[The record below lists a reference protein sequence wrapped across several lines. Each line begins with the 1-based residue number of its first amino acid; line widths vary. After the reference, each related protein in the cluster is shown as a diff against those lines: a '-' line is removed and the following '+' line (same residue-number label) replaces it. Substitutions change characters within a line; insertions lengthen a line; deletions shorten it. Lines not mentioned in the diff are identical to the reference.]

1 MTAVAFEV
9 LLAQALEEQ
18 VAAESRPPLT
28 LGEFTTSV
36 DPANVQTPA
45 LDLID
50 EKLAAVARG
59 DIKRLIISLPPQEG
73 KSERVSRRFPAWAMQ
88 RNPEL
93 RVAIASYELG
103 VARRWGRQ
111 IRNDLAEHPQI
122 GLRVRGDTS
131 AAHEWQLEGHR
142 GGVYSVGIGGALTG
156 RPVDLLI
163 IDDPIKDRAQ
173 ADSEVYRE
181 ACWDWWTNV
190 ARTRLA
196 PGAPVVM
203 ILTRWHED
211 DIAGRLL
218 AGEGGWEFVN
228 IPAQAESDDDPL
240 GREPGEYLTSTRGRT
255 DEEWQDIERDVGP
268 RVWNALYQGRPSPS
282 DGDMLKRGWWK
293 HYPAPQAVELD
304 DGTMRADG
312 FAKIIQSWDMT
323 FKDTKKADF
332 VVGQVWAQRG
342 ADVYLLD
349 QVRGRMDFP
358 ATCRAMLAL
367 SSRWP
372 QAHAKLVEDK
382 ANGSAI
388 ISQLKSTVGGII
400 AVNPTESK
408 EARVSAVSPYVESGN
423 VYLPSLDPADPS
435 HRPWVAG
442 FVEECAA
449 FPNGTHDDQVDPMS
463 QALNRLLVSKVRSR
477 VRWM

>member
-1 MTAVAFEV
+1 MTAVAFEA
-9 LLAQALEEQ
+9 LFAQALMEQ
-18 VAAESRPPLT
+18 GEAESRPPAS
-28 LGEFTTSV
+28 LGEFTSRI
-36 DPANVQTPA
+36 DPSNVQTPA
-45 LDLID
+45 LDLLD
-50 EKLAAVARG
+50 AKLAAVARG
-59 DIKRLIISLPPQEG
+59 DIPRLIISLPPQEG
-73 KSERVSRRFPAWAMQ
+73 KSQRVSRRFPAWMLK

-93 RVAIASYELG
+93 RIAITSYELG

-111 IRNDLAEHPQI
+111 IRNDLAEHPEL

-131 AAHEWQLEGHR
+131 AAHEWQLEGHE

-173 ADSEVYRE
+173 ADSEVRRE

-211 DIAGRLL
+211 DLAGRLI
-218 AGEGGWEFVN
+218 EGGGWDVVN
-228 IPAQAESDDDPL
+228 IPAQAEGDDDPL

-255 DEEWQDIERDVGP
+255 DEEWEEIKRDVGP
-268 RVWNALYQGRPSPS
+268 RVWGALYQGTPSPA

-293 HYPAPQAVELD
+293 YYTAPQWVEQD
-304 DGTMRADG
+304 DGSMLPSRFDEV
-312 FAKIIQSWDMT
+312 IQSWDMA

-332 VVGQVWAQRG
+332 VVGSVWGRRG

-349 QVRGRMDFP
+349 LVRDRMDFP
-358 ATCRAMLAL
+358 TTCRAVQAL
-367 SSRWP
+367 SAKWP
-372 QAHAKLVEDK
+372 KAHAKLVEDK
-382 ANGSAI
+382 ANGTAVI
-388 ISQLKSTVGGII
+388 AQLSSTVPGII
-400 AVNPTESK
+400 AITPTESK
-408 EARVSAVSPYVESGN
+408 EARVAAVSPYVESGN
-423 VYLPSLDPADPS
+423 AFLPDPELA
-435 HRPWVAG
+435 PWVAG

-449 FPNGTHDDQVDPMS
+449 FPNGAKDDQVDTMS
-463 QALNRLLVSKVRSR
+463 QALNRMLVSAIRPR
-477 VRWM
+477 VRVMGGGRRR

>member
-1 MTAVAFEV
+1 MSRFAFVADR
-9 LLAQALEEQ
+9 LEED
-18 VAAESRPPLT
+18 AATDARPPLT

-50 EKLAAVARG
+50 AKLAAVANG
-59 DIKRLIISLPPQEG
+59 EIKRLIISLPPQEG
-73 KSERVSRRFPAWAMQ
+73 KSQRVSRRFPAWMLK

-93 RVAIASYELG
+93 RIAIASYELD

-111 IRNDLAEHPQI
+111 IRNDIAEHPEI
-122 GLRVRGDTS
+122 GLKVRGDTS
-131 AAHEWQLEGHR
+131 AAHEWQLEGHD
-142 GGVYSVGIGGALTG
+142 GGVYSVGIGGPLTG
-156 RPVDLLI
+156 RPVDVLI
-163 IDDPIKDRAQ
+163 IDDPVKDAAQ
-173 ADSEVYRE
+173 AESETYRKSN
-181 ACWDWWTNV
+181 WNWWTHV
-190 ARTRLA
+190 ARTRFA
-196 PGAPVVM
+196 SNTVVVLIM
-203 ILTRWHED
+203 TRWHED
-211 DIAGRLL
+211 DLAGRLEET
-218 AGEGGWEFVN
+218 GNWEVVN
-228 IPAQAESDDDPL
+228 IPAQAETDDDPL
-240 GREPGEYLTSTRGRT
+240 GRVPGEYLVSTRGRT
-255 DEEWQDIERDVGP
+255 ATEWQETERDVGP
-268 RVWNALYQGRPSPS
+268 RVWNALYQGHPSPS
-282 DGDMLKRGWWK
+282 DGDMLKRSWWK
-293 HYPAPQAVELD
+293 HYVAPQAVELD
-304 DGTMRADG
+304 DGTIRAEG
-312 FAKIIQSWDMT
+312 FSKIIQSWDMT

-367 SSRWP
+367 SARWP

-423 VYLPSLDPADPS
+423 VWLPSLDPADPS

-463 QALNRLLVSKVRSR
+463 QALNRLLVSAVRSR
-477 VRWM
+477 VRWI